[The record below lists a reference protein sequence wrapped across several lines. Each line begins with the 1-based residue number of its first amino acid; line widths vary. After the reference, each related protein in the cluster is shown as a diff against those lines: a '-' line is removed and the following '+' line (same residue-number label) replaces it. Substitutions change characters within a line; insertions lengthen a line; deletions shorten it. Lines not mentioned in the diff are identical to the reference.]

1 MYLYIII
8 IIINNMNKSTISIM
22 SKTSSNFRY
31 KLNQDKNKPRLLTIT
46 TNNPKPP
53 KEDMFLTLQEN
64 CEKNST
70 SKSFTHHNYL
80 ALQTDQTEV
89 MKLSLWDK
97 ENIGSNKESDKNLY
111 QTLSHF
117 YRKEN
122 KPQILRDLDK
132 YNTLLEK
139 KSKFN
144 TFIEEATLNTN
155 NKILLD
161 FVNRGKKEQGS
172 ILYNSISKTKSR
184 FDFYLFNEKNQKDFQ
199 ADLNIDSSTLNTLKT
214 ENMNNDYY
222 RKVIREKMQ
231 QETTTRAEIMDIS
244 KKVFEKKRESMSYE
258 EQLTLI
264 YDKRNKE
271 INEFNEKKNRIKKE
285 ILNFQQDFEEE
296 QKTMKKMNKLDQ
308 LIKINKAAAH
318 NNNLEYKIT
327 QLNNELQKKIEVF
340 NIQKEKILKQISIAQ
355 KEEHFYKKVLN
366 ELIRDQRRYYLD
378 ILKKGYDVRSE
389 GLVWVLRNLLEM
401 GTHLEYHHFPK
412 FLTNQH
418 CDYLIEMADICLEET
433 QLKIVLKAVK
443 NKQRR
448 IKNEENMEK
457 FNKIVDYAEKEDS
470 KVKPIK
476 QYDFYPKKKTI
487 KDRLFNIFN
496 HIYEKHEEAFKF
508 TTEKRNE
515 EIKLEKVQSR
525 IRESLLERGAN
536 EKGDNYQALNNVL
549 AFIEKNQN
557 TKEYLEIIL
566 NIRARLN
573 YLMKL
578 KEELKKEQINLFK
591 LHQGSNKRFT
601 SAKSSLQYDLIFSA
615 LFGCNIQV

>member
-1 MYLYIII
+1 MYLYII

-97 ENIGSNKESDKNLY
+97 ENINSNKESDKNLY

-231 QETTTRAEIMDIS
+231 QETTTIAEIMDIS

-308 LIKINKAAAH
+308 LVKINKAAAH

-457 FNKIVDYAEKEDS
+457 FNKIVDYAEKEDT
-470 KVKPIK
+470 KVKPMK

-536 EKGDNYQALNNVL
+536 ENGDNYQALNNVL

>member
-1 MYLYIII
+1 M
-8 IIINNMNKSTISIM
+8 SRSIVM
-22 SKTSSNFRY
+22 SKTSSNIRY
-31 KLNQDKNKPRLLTIT
+31 KVNQAKKVPKLLNTSKNAQNIS
-46 TNNPKPP
+46 
-53 KEDMFLTLQEN
+53 KEDMFLTLQAN

-70 SKSFTHHNYL
+70 SKSFTHHSYL
-80 ALQTDQTEV
+80 AVQTEKTQV

-97 ENIGSNKESDKNLY
+97 ENIGSNKDNDKNLY

-117 YRKEN
+117 YKKTKN
-122 KPQILRDLDK
+122 LQILRDLDK

-144 TFIEEATLNTN
+144 TFVEEATLNTN

-199 ADLNIDSSTLNTLKT
+199 TDLNIDSSTLNTLKT

-231 QETTTRAEIMDIS
+231 QEATTREEIMDIS

-258 EQLTLI
+258 EQLTFI
-264 YDKRNKE
+264 YDERNKE
-271 INEFNEKKNRIKKE
+271 ISEFNEKKNKLKKE
-285 ILNFQQDFEEE
+285 LLNFQQEFEEE
-296 QKTMKKMNKLDQ
+296 QKIIKKMNRLDQ
-308 LIKINKAAAH
+308 LVKINKATAY

-327 QLNNELQKKIEVF
+327 QLNKELQNKISVF
-340 NIQKEKILKQISIAQ
+340 NTQKEKILKQISIAQ
-355 KEEHFYKKVLN
+355 KEEQFYKKVLN

-401 GTHLEYHHFPK
+401 GTNLEYHHFPK

-418 CDYLIEMADICLEET
+418 CDYLMEMADICLEET

-448 IKNEENMEK
+448 IKDKENLEK
-457 FNKIVDYAEKEDS
+457 FNKMFDFVEKEDS
-470 KVKPIK
+470 KMKNMNNMK
-476 QYDFYPKKKTI
+476 YFFPKKKSI

-496 HIYEKHEEAFKF
+496 NIYERHEEAFKF

-515 EIKLEKVQSR
+515 EIKMEKVQNR
-525 IRESLLERGAN
+525 IRESLLEQGAD
-536 EKGDNYQALNNVL
+536 EKCENYQSLNNVL
-549 AFIEKNQN
+549 EYIEKNQN
-557 TKEYLEIIL
+557 TKDYLEITL

-573 YLMKL
+573 YLSKL
-578 KEELKKEQINLFK
+578 KSEKKKEQITLFK
-591 LHQGSNKRFT
+591 LHQGNNKRFT
-601 SAKSSLQYDLIFSA
+601 NPKSSLQYDLIFSA
-615 LFGCNIQV
+615 LFGCNVQV

>member
-1 MYLYIII
+1 MS
-8 IIINNMNKSTISIM
+8 KSIVM
-22 SKTSSNFRY
+22 SKTSSNIRY
-31 KLNQDKNKPRLLTIT
+31 KLNQAHKVPKLLSTSSKQQNIS
-46 TNNPKPP
+46 

-70 SKSFTHHNYL
+70 SKSFTHHSYL
-80 ALQTDQTEV
+80 AVQTEKTQV

-97 ENIGSNKESDKNLY
+97 ENIGSNKDNHKNLY
-111 QTLSHF
+111 QTLTHF
-117 YRKEN
+117 YKKIKN
-122 KPQILRDLDK
+122 PQILRDLDK

-144 TFIEEATLNTN
+144 TFVEEATLNTN

-184 FDFYLFNEKNQKDFQ
+184 FDYYLFNEKNQKDFQ
-199 ADLNIDSSTLNTLKT
+199 TDLNIDSSTLNTLKT

-231 QETTTRAEIMDIS
+231 QEATTREEIMDIS
-244 KKVFEKKRESMSYE
+244 KKVFQKKREAMCYE

-264 YDKRNKE
+264 YDERNKE
-271 INEFNEKKNRIKKE
+271 ISEFNEKKNKIKKE
-285 ILNFQQDFEEE
+285 LLNFQQDFEEE
-296 QKTMKKMNKLDQ
+296 QKIIKKMNRLDQ
-308 LIKINKAAAH
+308 LVKINKATAY
-318 NNNLEYKIT
+318 NNNLEHKLT
-327 QLNNELQKKIEVF
+327 QLNNELEKKIAVF
-340 NIQKEKILKQISIAQ
+340 NIQKEKILKKISVAQ
-355 KEEHFYKKVLN
+355 KEEDFYKKVLN

-401 GTHLEYHHFPK
+401 GTNLEYHHFPK

-418 CDYLIEMADICLEET
+418 CDYLMEMADICLEET

-448 IKNEENMEK
+448 INDEENLEK
-457 FNKIVDYAEKEDS
+457 FNKMVDYAEKENS
-470 KVKPIK
+470 KFKSVNNMKH
-476 QYDFYPKKKTI
+476 FFPKKKSI
-487 KDRLFNIFN
+487 KDRLYNIFN
-496 HIYEKHEEAFKF
+496 NIYERHEDAFKF

-515 EIKLEKVQSR
+515 EIKLEKVQNR
-525 IRESLLERGAN
+525 IRESLLEQGAN
-536 EKGDNYQALNNVL
+536 EKCDHYQSLNNVL
-549 AFIEKNQN
+549 EYIEKNQN
-557 TKEYLEIIL
+557 TKDYLEIIL

-573 YLMKL
+573 YLTKL
-578 KEELKKEQINLFK
+578 KSEKKKEQIDLFK
-591 LHQGSNKRFT
+591 LHQGNNKRFT
-601 SAKSSLQYDLIFSA
+601 NAKSSLQYDLIFSA
-615 LFGCNIQV
+615 LFGCNVQV

>member
-1 MYLYIII
+1 M
-8 IIINNMNKSTISIM
+8 SRSIVM
-22 SKTSSNFRY
+22 SKTSSNIRY
-31 KLNQDKNKPRLLTIT
+31 KVNQDKKVPKLLNTSKNAQNIS
-46 TNNPKPP
+46 
-53 KEDMFLTLQEN
+53 KEDMFLTLQAN

-70 SKSFTHHNYL
+70 SKSFTHHSYL
-80 ALQTDQTEV
+80 AVQTEKTQV

-97 ENIGSNKESDKNLY
+97 ENIGSNKDNDKNLY

-117 YRKEN
+117 YKKTKN
-122 KPQILRDLDK
+122 LQILRDLDK

-144 TFIEEATLNTN
+144 TFVEEATLNTN

-199 ADLNIDSSTLNTLKT
+199 TDLNIDSSTLNTLKT

-231 QETTTRAEIMDIS
+231 QEATTREEIMDIS

-258 EQLTLI
+258 EQLTFI
-264 YDKRNKE
+264 YDERNKE
-271 INEFNEKKNRIKKE
+271 ISEFNEKKNKLKKE
-285 ILNFQQDFEEE
+285 LLNFQQEFEEE
-296 QKTMKKMNKLDQ
+296 QKIIKKMNRLDQ
-308 LIKINKAAAH
+308 LVKINKATAY

-327 QLNNELQKKIEVF
+327 QLNKELQNKISVF
-340 NIQKEKILKQISIAQ
+340 NTQKEKILKQISIAQ
-355 KEEHFYKKVLN
+355 KEEQFYKKVLN

-401 GTHLEYHHFPK
+401 GTNLEYHHFPK

-418 CDYLIEMADICLEET
+418 CDYLMEMADICLEET

-448 IKNEENMEK
+448 IKDAENLEK
-457 FNKIVDYAEKEDS
+457 FNKMFDFVEKEDS
-470 KVKPIK
+470 KMKNMNNMK
-476 QYDFYPKKKTI
+476 YFFPKKKSI

-496 HIYEKHEEAFKF
+496 NIYERHEEAFKF

-515 EIKLEKVQSR
+515 EIKMEKVQNR
-525 IRESLLERGAN
+525 IRESLLEQGAD
-536 EKGDNYQALNNVL
+536 EKCENYQSLNNVL
-549 AFIEKNQN
+549 EYIEKNQN
-557 TKEYLEIIL
+557 TKDYLEITL

-573 YLMKL
+573 YLSKL
-578 KEELKKEQINLFK
+578 KSEKKKEQITLFK
-591 LHQGSNKRFT
+591 LHQGNNKRFT
-601 SAKSSLQYDLIFSA
+601 NPKSSLQYDLIFSA
-615 LFGCNIQV
+615 LFGCNVQV

>member
-53 KEDMFLTLQEN
+53 REDMFLTLQEN

-111 QTLSHF
+111 QTLSYF

-285 ILNFQQDFEEE
+285 ILIFQQDFEEE

-308 LIKINKAAAH
+308 LVKINKAAAH

-378 ILKKGYDVRSE
+378 ILKQGYDVRSE

-470 KVKPIK
+470 KVKPMK

>member
-1 MYLYIII
+1 
-8 IIINNMNKSTISIM
+8 MNKSTISIM

-53 KEDMFLTLQEN
+53 REDMFLTLQEN

-285 ILNFQQDFEEE
+285 ILNLQQDFEEE
-296 QKTMKKMNKLDQ
+296 QKAMKKMNKLDQ
-308 LIKINKAAAH
+308 LVKINKAAAH

-470 KVKPIK
+470 KVKPMK

-496 HIYEKHEEAFKF
+496 HIYVKHEEAFKF

>member
-1 MYLYIII
+1 MS
-8 IIINNMNKSTISIM
+8 KSIVM
-22 SKTSSNFRY
+22 SKTSSNIRY
-31 KLNQDKNKPRLLTIT
+31 KLNHAHKVPKLLSTSSKQQNIS
-46 TNNPKPP
+46 

-70 SKSFTHHNYL
+70 SKSFTHHSYL
-80 ALQTDQTEV
+80 AVQTEKTQV

-97 ENIGSNKESDKNLY
+97 ENIGSNKDNHKNLY
-111 QTLSHF
+111 QTLTHF
-117 YRKEN
+117 YKKIKN
-122 KPQILRDLDK
+122 PQILRDLDK

-144 TFIEEATLNTN
+144 TFVEEAALNTN

-184 FDFYLFNEKNQKDFQ
+184 FDYYLFNEKNQKDFQ
-199 ADLNIDSSTLNTLKT
+199 TDLNIDSSTLNTLKT

-231 QETTTRAEIMDIS
+231 QEATTREEIMDIS
-244 KKVFEKKRESMSYE
+244 KKVFQKKREAMSYE

-264 YDKRNKE
+264 YDERNKE
-271 INEFNEKKNRIKKE
+271 ISEFNEKKNKIKKE
-285 ILNFQQDFEEE
+285 LLNFQQDFEE
-296 QKTMKKMNKLDQ
+296 KKKIIKKMNRLDQ
-308 LIKINKAAAH
+308 LVKINKATAY
-318 NNNLEYKIT
+318 NNNLEHKLT
-327 QLNNELQKKIEVF
+327 QLNNELEKKIAVF
-340 NIQKEKILKQISIAQ
+340 NIQKEKILKKISVAQ
-355 KEEHFYKKVLN
+355 KEEEFYKKVLN

-401 GTHLEYHHFPK
+401 GTNLEYHHFPK

-418 CDYLIEMADICLEET
+418 CDYLMEMADICLEET

-448 IKNEENMEK
+448 INDEENLEK
-457 FNKIVDYAEKEDS
+457 FNKMVDYAEKENS
-470 KVKPIK
+470 KFKSVNNMKH
-476 QYDFYPKKKTI
+476 FFPKKKSI
-487 KDRLFNIFN
+487 KDRLYNIFN
-496 HIYEKHEEAFKF
+496 NIYERHEVAFKF

-515 EIKLEKVQSR
+515 EIKLEKVQNR
-525 IRESLLERGAN
+525 IRESLLEQGAN
-536 EKGDNYQALNNVL
+536 EKCDNYQSLNNVL
-549 AFIEKNQN
+549 EYIEKNQN
-557 TKEYLEIIL
+557 TKDYLEIIL

-573 YLMKL
+573 YLTKL
-578 KEELKKEQINLFK
+578 KSEKKKEQIDLFK
-591 LHQGSNKRFT
+591 LHQGNNKRFT
-601 SAKSSLQYDLIFSA
+601 NAKSSLQYDLIFSA
-615 LFGCNIQV
+615 LFGCNVQV

>member
-308 LIKINKAAAH
+308 LVKINKAAAH

>member
-1 MYLYIII
+1 M
-8 IIINNMNKSTISIM
+8 SRSIVM
-22 SKTSSNFRY
+22 SKTSSNIRY
-31 KLNQDKNKPRLLTIT
+31 KVNQDKKVPKLLNTSKNAQNIS
-46 TNNPKPP
+46 
-53 KEDMFLTLQEN
+53 KEDMFLTLQAN

-70 SKSFTHHNYL
+70 SKSFTHHSYL
-80 ALQTDQTEV
+80 AVQTEKTQV

-97 ENIGSNKESDKNLY
+97 ENIGSNKDNDKNLY

-117 YRKEN
+117 YKKTKN
-122 KPQILRDLDK
+122 HQILRDLDK

-144 TFIEEATLNTN
+144 TFVEEATLNTN

-199 ADLNIDSSTLNTLKT
+199 TDLNIDSSTLNTLKT

-231 QETTTRAEIMDIS
+231 QEATTREEIMDIS

-258 EQLTLI
+258 EQLTFI
-264 YDKRNKE
+264 YDERNKE
-271 INEFNEKKNRIKKE
+271 ISEFNEKKNKLKKE
-285 ILNFQQDFEEE
+285 LLNFQQEFEEE
-296 QKTMKKMNKLDQ
+296 QKIIKKMNRLDQ
-308 LIKINKAAAH
+308 LVKINKATAY

-327 QLNNELQKKIEVF
+327 QLNKELQNKISVF
-340 NIQKEKILKQISIAQ
+340 NTQKEKILKQISIAQ
-355 KEEHFYKKVLN
+355 KEEQFYKKVLN

-401 GTHLEYHHFPK
+401 GTNLEYHHFPK

-418 CDYLIEMADICLEET
+418 CDYLMEMADICLEET

-448 IKNEENMEK
+448 IKNEKNLEK
-457 FNKIVDYAEKEDS
+457 FNKMFDFVEKEDS
-470 KVKPIK
+470 KMKNMNNMK
-476 QYDFYPKKKTI
+476 YFFPKKKSI

-496 HIYEKHEEAFKF
+496 NIYERHEEAFKF

-515 EIKLEKVQSR
+515 EIKMEKVQNR
-525 IRESLLERGAN
+525 IRESLLEQGAD
-536 EKGDNYQALNNVL
+536 EKCENYQSLNNVL
-549 AFIEKNQN
+549 EYIEKNQN
-557 TKEYLEIIL
+557 TKDYLEITL

-573 YLMKL
+573 YLSKL
-578 KEELKKEQINLFK
+578 KSEKKKEQITLFK
-591 LHQGSNKRFT
+591 LHQGNNKRFT
-601 SAKSSLQYDLIFSA
+601 NPKSSLQYDLIFSA
-615 LFGCNIQV
+615 LFGCNVQV

>member
-1 MYLYIII
+1 MS
-8 IIINNMNKSTISIM
+8 KSIVM
-22 SKTSSNFRY
+22 SKTSSNIRY
-31 KLNQDKNKPRLLTIT
+31 KLNHAHKVPKLLSTSSKQQNIS
-46 TNNPKPP
+46 

-70 SKSFTHHNYL
+70 SKSFTHHSYL
-80 ALQTDQTEV
+80 AVQTEKTQV

-97 ENIGSNKESDKNLY
+97 ENIGSNKDNHKNLY
-111 QTLSHF
+111 QTLTHF
-117 YRKEN
+117 YKKIKN
-122 KPQILRDLDK
+122 PQILRDLDK

-144 TFIEEATLNTN
+144 TFVEEAALNTN

-184 FDFYLFNEKNQKDFQ
+184 FDYYLFNEKNQKDFQ
-199 ADLNIDSSTLNTLKT
+199 TDLNIDSSTLNTLKT

-231 QETTTRAEIMDIS
+231 QEATTREEIMDIS
-244 KKVFEKKRESMSYE
+244 KKVFQKKREAMSYE

-264 YDKRNKE
+264 YDERNKE
-271 INEFNEKKNRIKKE
+271 ISEFNEKKNKIKKE
-285 ILNFQQDFEEE
+285 LLNFQQDFEEE
-296 QKTMKKMNKLDQ
+296 QKIIKKMNRLDQ
-308 LIKINKAAAH
+308 LVKINKATAY
-318 NNNLEYKIT
+318 NNNLEHKLT
-327 QLNNELQKKIEVF
+327 QLNNELEKKIAVF
-340 NIQKEKILKQISIAQ
+340 NIQKEKILKKISVAQ
-355 KEEHFYKKVLN
+355 KEEDFYKKVLN

-401 GTHLEYHHFPK
+401 GTNLEYHHFPK

-418 CDYLIEMADICLEET
+418 CDYLMEMADICLEET

-448 IKNEENMEK
+448 INDEENLEK
-457 FNKIVDYAEKEDS
+457 FNKMVDYAEKENS
-470 KVKPIK
+470 KFKSVNNMKH
-476 QYDFYPKKKTI
+476 FFPKKKSI
-487 KDRLFNIFN
+487 KDRLYNIFN
-496 HIYEKHEEAFKF
+496 NIYERHEVAFKF

-515 EIKLEKVQSR
+515 EIKLEKVQNR
-525 IRESLLERGAN
+525 IRESLLEQGAN
-536 EKGDNYQALNNVL
+536 EKCDNYQSLNNVL
-549 AFIEKNQN
+549 EYIEKNQN
-557 TKEYLEIIL
+557 TKDYLEIIL

-573 YLMKL
+573 YLTKL
-578 KEELKKEQINLFK
+578 KSEKKKEQIDLFK
-591 LHQGSNKRFT
+591 LHQGNNKRFT
-601 SAKSSLQYDLIFSA
+601 NAKSSLQYDLIFSA
-615 LFGCNIQV
+615 LFGCNVQV

>member
-1 MYLYIII
+1 MYLYII

-80 ALQTDQTEV
+80 AVQTDQTEV

-308 LIKINKAAAH
+308 LVKINKAAAH